1 MTKLGD
7 IRKRQHYICCQV
19 GWVGLEPT
27 VYNLWLKARSVRR
40 YGNHPIKG
48 LNCQCAWWSQPLL
61 KNTTETVAGQ
71 VVCASSRSGPEH
83 LGSRSPTDLLR
94 LPPFRPLWVIGG
106 HLRNCHKVTKK
117 GRKLLVSLPFYFY
130 V

>member
-1 MTKLGD
+1 
-7 IRKRQHYICCQV
+7 
-19 GWVGLEPT
+19 
-27 VYNLWLKARSVRR
+27 
-40 YGNHPIKG
+40 
-48 LNCQCAWWSQPLL
+48 
-61 KNTTETVAGQ
+61 